1 MKQNAPGSDL
11 PGNDLRR
18 WLWIA
23 AIWFAVG
30 LFEATQTVFTM
41 RAAGMH
47 HAWTRLFFMLLL
59 GWLPLM
65 LFTPNVL
72 RLGRGHP
79 PAQWRR
85 SSFWLVHVPACLGLC
100 LLAAAWSAGL
110 ERWLNPWTPDL
121 SPPPFLNLWLMKFE
135 NSLLAYLILYSSIL
149 AIGHSLDSQERLAR
163 KETEAAQLNEQLSE
177 ARLRALR
184 HQIEPHFLFN
194 TLNAVAGLVR
204 ERRNDD
210 AVSMIAG
217 LSDFL
222 RGVMQDSGKHEVAL
236 GEEIK
241 FLQKYLDIQKVR
253 FAERLQV
260 SLDVPEELFA
270 ARVPSLLLQPIVE
283 NAVKHGIA
291 QRAQGG
297 AIRIAAHRR
306 NGTLHISVYNDGP
319 GMTMDC
325 LVPAGGIGISN
336 LRRRLQSMYGDN
348 FQFELRNQ
356 EARGVEALIAVP
368 YVVAKSEKQS

>member
-1 MKQNAPGSDL
+1 MKQKAARSERPGT
-11 PGNDLRR
+11 DLRR

-23 AIWFAVG
+23 GVWFAVG

-47 HAWTRLFFMLLL
+47 HAWARLFLLLLL

-65 LFTPNVL
+65 LFTPKVL
-72 RLGRGHP
+72 RLGREHP

-85 SSFWLVHVPACLGLC
+85 SSFWLVHLAACIGLC

-110 ERWLNPWTPDL
+110 ERWLNPWTPDS
-121 SPPPFLNLWLMKFE
+121 SPAPFFNLWLMKFE
-135 NSLLAYLILYSSIL
+135 NSLLAYLILYSSII
-149 AIGHSLDSQERLAR
+149 AIGHSLDSQSRLAR

-222 RGVMQDSGKHEVAL
+222 RNTMQDSGKHEVAL
-236 GEEIK
+236 CEEIE

-297 AIRIAAHRR
+297 TIRIAAHRM
-306 NGTLHISVYNDGP
+306 NGALHISVYNDGP
-319 GMTMDC
+319 G
-325 LVPAGGIGISN
+325 VPVDGLMPSRGIGISN
-336 LRRRLQSMYGDN
+336 LRRRLQSMYGDS

-356 EARGVEALIAVP
+356 QPGGVEALITVP
-368 YVVAKSEKQS
+368 YIAARSEEQP